1 MLDAII
7 ATALLIAALASLTG
21 DLDPAPGDRSAEPVV
36 YLLVALGI
44 APYYFRRRAPL
55 AVLVA
60 ASIPVVI
67 LIHLGITPG
76 VLGAGL
82 FLACYTVAAWSAR
95 PPIIA
100 GGVYVAALLLHIAV
114 TEPDSL
120 RPVQLVENLVL
131 FATAFTLGH
140 TAQLRRE
147 AAAAAEERT
156 ALAEEYEA
164 ERARQALTDQRLA
177 IARELHD
184 LVAHS
189 LGVIAVQAG
198 VGAHVIDAQPQ
209 EAKAALDAI
218 ARTSREALS
227 EVRGLLGVLRGSD
240 PEVSHEPAGGLADV
254 DTLVARTTA
263 AGVPVSVQVEGEPV
277 ALSPG
282 VDLAAYRV
290 IQEALTNVLRHAG
303 DARAEVRLC
312 YRPQQL
318 GISITDD
325 GRGRT
330 SATPGSRQGLL
341 GMRER
346 VSAWGGTLE
355 CGPRTGGGFRVAV
368 VIPLAGQA

>member
-7 ATALLIAALASLTG
+7 ATALLAAALVSLTG
-21 DLDPAPGDRSAEPVV
+21 DLDPAPGDRSAEPLV
-36 YLLVALGI
+36 YLLVAIGI

-55 AVLVA
+55 TVLVT

-100 GGVYVAALLLHIAV
+100 AGVYIAALLLHIAT

-147 AAAAAEERT
+147 AAAAAEERS

-198 VGAHVIDAQPQ
+198 VGAHVIDTQPQ
-209 EAKAALDAI
+209 EAKSALDAI
-218 ARTSREALS
+218 ARTSREALG
-227 EVRGLLGVLRGSD
+227 EVRGLLGVLRSSD
-240 PEVSHEPAGGLADV
+240 DEVSHEPASGLADV
-254 DTLVARTTA
+254 DTLVKRTTA
-263 AGVPVSVQVEGEPV
+263 AGVRVSVQVEGEPV

-303 DARAEVRLC
+303 DARAVVRLS

-330 SATPGSRQGLL
+330 PATSGSRQGLL

-355 CGPRTGGGFRVAV
+355 CGPRTGGGFRVDA